1 MTDKNF
7 KFRRRMMALANGGHV
22 RGPGSG
28 TSDSVPARLS
38 DGEFVLPADTV
49 RKVGV
54 RSLRDLVA
62 TTHKPSGKFP
72 RRGHFADGGMP
83 DDEEQKRQN
92 SFGDAAAA
100 ARDPNVTV
108 VGSPASNAA
117 QVPQGSNDTTP
128 PADAAQIASD
138 RAAAGR
144 FGAGFVSGLDNMA
157 RAAGDIAGLPVRG
170 VAGALDTAVV
180 RPLRAAGVDVGYL
193 SPHLVPP
200 GADPASMTPF
210 TDQKRQAAGE
220 ASAPFAA
227 SPAGPAATP
236 AASSSAPSLA
246 SAEEMQNRMGAISR
260 YSPAATGQP
269 AAAAEQ
275 DWSRSG
281 GTNAQVAQANPQGVV
296 KARRGADG
304 TMEFSGGNVSGPVSY
319 ADADGKAL
327 PGGGIDG
334 KGFSDFRVAPAGANV
349 AMGTNGSYAFAER
362 GNAQQ
367 PSPVEQR
374 SPVGMT
380 VEQAQREGLIGER
393 VGYDPRFDQRLN
405 GAGGQNTAAE
415 QGGSA
420 RARLMSV
427 GGEQPQAAGI
437 QAPVVRSSL
446 NDWQMRNEL
455 RNAEVSANSI
465 MNNGGR
471 FDRHR
476 KGVTPLAVQKYRSM
490 LEADKALI
498 GGQSAAD
505 VAAMREGAGL
515 KREGMQQTGANT
527 RAVLSAEVN
536 AEHNRISRDRLA
548 MEQTAAGFKNSTAQ
562 RVDKAQRDFEN
573 AKTPEEKRSARE
585 WLMALMGKTD
595 DDVWA
600 HSPGGQVLD
609 PKTSQLVTQ
618 PGVIY
623 NRRTGQQME
632 QPAGQAGG
640 AAVGAGAYQKG
651 AVYTDANGRSRRWDG
666 TRFVPI

>member
-1 MTDKNF
+1 M
-7 KFRRRMMALANGGHV
+7 
-22 RGPGSG
+22 
-28 TSDSVPARLS
+28 
-38 DGEFVLPADTV
+38 
-49 RKVGV
+49 
-54 RSLRDLVA
+54 
-62 TTHKPSGKFP
+62 
-72 RRGHFADGGMP
+72 
-83 DDEEQKRQN
+83 
-92 SFGDAAAA
+92 
-100 ARDPNVTV
+100 TV
-108 VGSPASNAA
+108 VDSPASNVA
-117 QVPQGSNDTTP
+117 QVQQGSNGTTP

-144 FGAGFVSGLDNMA
+144 FGSGFVSGLDNMA

-220 ASAPFAA
+220 ASASFAA

-260 YSPAATGQP
+260 NSPAATEQP
-269 AAAAEQ
+269 AAAVEQ

-296 KARRGADG
+296 TARRGANG

-319 ADADGKAL
+319 ADTDGKVL

-334 KGFSDFRVAPAGANV
+334 KGFSVFSVAPAGANV
-349 AMGTNGSYAFAER
+349 AMGPNGSYAFAER

-367 PSPVEQR
+367 PSPGGQR

-405 GAGGQNTAAE
+405 GAGGQPGGQNTAAE

-427 GGEQPQAAGI
+427 GGEQPQTAGI
-437 QAPVVRSSL
+437 QAPIVRSSL
-446 NDWQMRNEL
+446 NDWQIRNNL
-455 RNAEVSANSI
+455 RNARISAGSSMSDLWNK
-465 MNNGGR
+465 R
-471 FDRHR
+471 FGSKAQRNAMSPEMAEYLSLLKAD
-476 KGVTPLAVQKYRSM
+476 
-490 LEADKALI
+490 EAAI
-498 GGQSAAD
+498 NGQSAMD
-505 VAAMREGAGL
+505 SAAMRENAGL
-515 KREGMQQTGANT
+515 QREGMQQTGANT

-562 RVDKAQRDFEN
+562 RVDKAQRDLEN

-585 WLMALMGKTD
+585 RLMALMGKTD

-600 HSPGGQVLD
+600 HAPGGQVTD
-609 PKTSQLVTQ
+609 PKTDQLITQ

-623 NRRTGQQME
+623 NRRTGE
-632 QPAGQAGG
+632 TRVSGGQAGG
-640 AAVGAGAYQKG
+640 AAASAGSYQKG

-666 TRFVPI
+666 ARFVPI